1 VAGEEIALARE
12 EEVADCLRDTAA
24 GAEWGVASFN
34 VAEVFVEAD
43 VRST

>member
-12 EEVADCLRDTAA
+12 EADCLRDTAA